1 MLTNIVFSTMIQD
14 LLAILAAT
22 AIVALFLILMAF
34 LISVTIV
41 IIKCI
46 ISALITSFKKKSEEE
61 TDYEDLVAA
70 DRGGAR

>member
-1 MLTNIVFSTMIQD
+1 MIKD

-22 AIVALFLILMAF
+22 AIMALFLILMAF

-61 TDYEDLVAA
+61 DYEDLVAA
-70 DRGGAR
+70 DRGEPNV